1 MMKKIPG
8 WVKITGLV
16 LVVCVIVIAGGI
28 FALYSLWMKDS
39 REVVENLAQYEEI
52 LGQNGRYKKNYVE
65 YNDIFP
71 DQLPESADVE
81 TFYYEYYNPWDANY
95 LGYLVYTC
103 DEDDFRTEYDRL
115 HKIKSSALPLI
126 YGATGFPLSLIHIL
140 RIFNMPGYCLMKHVC
155 GRLINRCIQ
164 KILII
169 AFNRKENYGRDIW
182 SCIEDKL
189 YLGFIF
195 CIRAASSTVG
205 S

>member
-126 YGATGFPLSLIHIL
+126 YGATGFPYELCAVYTDEYSGYIYALADVESKTLIYVSLEFCNYFTDIDYEEI
-140 RIFNMPGYCLMKHVC
+140 ID
-155 GRLINRCIQ
+155 NRYLPYGFDAKNGNATQ
-164 KILII
+164 SAKIK
-169 AFNRKENYGRDIW
+169 N
-182 SCIEDKL
+182 
-189 YLGFIF
+189 
-195 CIRAASSTVG
+195 
-205 S
+205 